1 MHEQQQYGALY
12 LNSNLKIIIVLIM
25 MNERGL
31 YGGLVGGGHEYAPLK
46 TPTQRATV
54 VRIGRYISAFSPGP
68 VNLLT

>member
-1 MHEQQQYGALY
+1 MHEEQRYGALF
-12 LNSNLKIIIVLIM
+12 LNSIIKIIVLIM

-54 VRIGRYISAFSPGP
+54 VGIGRYISAFFPGP
-68 VNLLT
+68 LNLLT